1 MRRLAIPLFGLALV
15 TAAQAQ
21 DMKGMDMKDM
31 HKDMP
36 GMRHESSAQAT
47 VHEASGTVTKVDRE
61 KSRITIKH
69 GAVATLDWPAMT
81 MTFAVKERKLMEKL
95 QQGKEVQFQFA
106 QQGKDYVI
114 TGVQ

>member
-1 MRRLAIPLFGLALV
+1 MIRLAVLVCGLVLAA
-15 TAAQAQ
+15 AAQAQ
-21 DMKGMDMKDM
+21 GMTGMQDT

-36 GMRHESSAQAT
+36 MKGMQHDEKQ
-47 VHEASGTVTKVDRE
+47 HKASGTVTKVDRE
-61 KSRITIKH
+61 KSRVTIKH